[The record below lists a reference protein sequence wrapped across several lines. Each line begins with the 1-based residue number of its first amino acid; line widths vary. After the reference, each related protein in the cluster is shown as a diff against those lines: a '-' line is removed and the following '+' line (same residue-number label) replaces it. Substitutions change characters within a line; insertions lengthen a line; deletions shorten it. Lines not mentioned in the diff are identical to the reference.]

1 MANGD
6 GGRKRDGSERLAG
19 RGGGV
24 DFVGNLFYCSSASH
38 NSPPTDKGQ
47 NWAMTWVKMD
57 DRRGERKE
65 EEGQTNQNQ
74 QPKISSSSS
83 TSSCKTSR
91 LLVTT
96 TAE

>member
-1 MANGD
+1 MGM
-6 GGRKRDGSERLAG
+6 GERDGSGRLAG
-19 RGGGV
+19 GV
-24 DFVGNLFYCSSASH
+24 DLVGNLFYCSSASH

-57 DRRGERKE
+57 DRRGERE
-65 EEGQTNQNQ
+65 RRRREGQTNQNQ